1 MSLPVHAAGALISVS
16 GEGVAHRPRRVENVF
31 ESRPGRAVA
40 SAGCARGSKG
50 RDYLGREETKMRT
63 IALVLAAFV
72 ASGPAAAQD
81 WKEYSYPDYSFT
93 VAFPA
98 APQIETTTYQVADG
112 HSVPAHVYTV
122 GQDKIVC

>member
-1 MSLPVHAAGALISVS
+1 
-16 GEGVAHRPRRVENVF
+16 
-31 ESRPGRAVA
+31 
-40 SAGCARGSKG
+40 
-50 RDYLGREETKMRT
+50 MRT

-98 APQIETTTYQVADG
+98 APQIEQRRTRPPTAARSQRTSIRCAK
-112 HSVPAHVYTV
+112 T
-122 GQDKIVC
+122 IVR